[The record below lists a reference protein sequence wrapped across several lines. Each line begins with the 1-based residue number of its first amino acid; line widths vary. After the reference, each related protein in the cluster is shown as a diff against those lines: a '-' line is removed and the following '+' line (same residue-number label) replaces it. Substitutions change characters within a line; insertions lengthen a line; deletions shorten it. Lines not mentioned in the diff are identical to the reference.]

1 MLAGQGLL
9 EVTRNLFLSP
19 KRWIGRRPKRLRSLW
34 LHSPRLPFHYP
45 SPRTPKTSGPHA
57 GGSVCHDKIEV
68 LRLEVADWTPSER
81 FSLHLA
87 EVAPYIDTPPK
98 LTSKLCIDSII
109 CVWYNHQICS
119 SQSAEKH
126 EHQV

>member
-1 MLAGQGLL
+1 MLSHDGTNCAKH
-9 EVTRNLFLSP
+9 EV
-19 KRWIGRRPKRLRSLW
+19 
-34 LHSPRLPFHYP
+34 
-45 SPRTPKTSGPHA
+45 
-57 GGSVCHDKIEV
+57 
-68 LRLEVADWTPSER
+68 PSER